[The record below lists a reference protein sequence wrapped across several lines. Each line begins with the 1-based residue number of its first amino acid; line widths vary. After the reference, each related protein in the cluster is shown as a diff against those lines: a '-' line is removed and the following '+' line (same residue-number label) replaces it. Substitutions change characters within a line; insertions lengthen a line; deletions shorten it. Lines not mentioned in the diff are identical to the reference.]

1 MAFNVTE
8 FASAGLPLGGA
19 RPSLFSVTVDTPA
32 GVPAVGA
39 RFAFTCRAAQIPSSI
54 LSVIPQRYGG
64 REVKMPGTRTFEPW
78 NVTVL
83 NDEDF
88 TVRSAMEQWSNL
100 INAHQANLRDGGLS
114 TLASYRTTATVNQY
128 NKTGGVVRTYEFIN
142 IFPTNVGAIDL
153 DWDNADAIEIFP
165 VEFQYDY
172 WQVVA
177 PTTTGTFAV

>member
-1 MAFNVTE
+1 MSLYFPLIFFVVPGGIVDLITNIGNIPVP
-8 FASAGLPLGGA
+8 FRGRVLPVAGDRTFDPWT
-19 RPSLFSVTVDTPA
+19 VTVIND
-32 GVPAVGA
+32 
-39 RFAFTCRAAQIPSSI
+39 AQFNI
-54 LSVIPQRYGG
+54 R
-64 REVKMPGTRTFEPW
+64 
-78 NVTVL
+78 
-83 NDEDF
+83 D
-88 TVRSAMEQWSNL
+88 AMEQWSNA

-114 TLASYRTTATVNQY
+114 TLASYRTTATVSQY

-177 PTTTGTFAV
+177 PTTTGTIVV

>member
-54 LSVIPQRYGG
+54 LSVIPQRYFG
-64 REVKMPGTRTFEPW
+64 REVKMAGTRTFEPW